1 MYFLV
6 SFCTAKFTVDGGM
19 HRARVI
25 ETMEHAVSVIFIDYR
40 EEEIKDIVELFM
52 LPDEL
57 LIMPPAVVKVDTDSI
72 VSREQE
78 DKLLGEEVALVL
90 RMEEEK
96 GIRGITNGG
105 ED

>member
-1 MYFLV
+1 MVLSSHLPV
-6 SFCTAKFTVDGGM
+6 CPGHPHGQTEPGLHQPV
-19 HRARVI
+19 
-25 ETMEHAVSVIFIDYR
+25 
-40 EEEIKDIVELFM
+40 
-52 LPDEL
+52 PDEL

-78 DKLLGEEVALVL
+78 DKLLGEEVAVVL

>member
-1 MYFLV
+1 M
-6 SFCTAKFTVDGGM
+6 
-19 HRARVI
+19 
-25 ETMEHAVSVIFIDYR
+25 
-40 EEEIKDIVELFM
+40 
-52 LPDEL
+52 PDEL

-72 VSREQE
+72 VSREQ
-78 DKLLGEEVALVL
+78 DKLLGEEVAVVL

>member
-1 MYFLV
+1 
-6 SFCTAKFTVDGGM
+6 
-19 HRARVI
+19 
-25 ETMEHAVSVIFIDYR
+25 
-40 EEEIKDIVELFM
+40 
-52 LPDEL
+52 
-57 LIMPPAVVKVDTDSI
+57 MPPAVVKVDTDSI

-78 DKLLGEEVALVL
+78 DKLLGEEVVL

>member
-1 MYFLV
+1 V
-6 SFCTAKFTVDGGM
+6 
-19 HRARVI
+19 
-25 ETMEHAVSVIFIDYR
+25 
-40 EEEIKDIVELFM
+40 
-52 LPDEL
+52 PDEL

>member
-1 MYFLV
+1 MVLSSHLPV
-6 SFCTAKFTVDGGM
+6 CLGHPHGQTEPGLHQPV
-19 HRARVI
+19 
-25 ETMEHAVSVIFIDYR
+25 
-40 EEEIKDIVELFM
+40 
-52 LPDEL
+52 PDEL

-78 DKLLGEEVALVL
+78 DKLLGEEVAVVL
-90 RMEEEK
+90 RIEEEK